1 MTPAQ
6 IEEAQRFLKELDT
19 AKRELADFQ
28 RSVHGDEAKRLDQV
42 HAGRLMFTTQ
52 GPGGVTS
59 IMEVKRTGADSAI
72 LTAIENA
79 FEQRVAQ
86 ASAKCRT
93 AGVTL

>member
-6 IEEAQRFLKELDT
+6 IEEAQRLLKQLEV

-28 RSVHGDEAKRLDQV
+28 RSVHGDEAKRLDRV
-42 HAGRLMFTTQ
+42 HAGRLMFTTS

-59 IMEVKRTGADSAI
+59 IMEVNRTGADSAI

-79 FEQRVAQ
+79 LEQRVAQ
-86 ASAKCRT
+86 ATVDCRS

>member
-6 IEEAQRFLKELDT
+6 IEEAQRCIKELDA

-28 RSVHGDEAKRLDQV
+28 RSIHSAEAKRLDQV
-42 HAGRLMFTTQ
+42 HAGRLMFTTT

-59 IMEVKRTGADSAI
+59 IIEIRRTGPDSAV

-79 FEQRVAQ
+79 FEQRVVE
-86 ASAKCRT
+86 ASVKCRA